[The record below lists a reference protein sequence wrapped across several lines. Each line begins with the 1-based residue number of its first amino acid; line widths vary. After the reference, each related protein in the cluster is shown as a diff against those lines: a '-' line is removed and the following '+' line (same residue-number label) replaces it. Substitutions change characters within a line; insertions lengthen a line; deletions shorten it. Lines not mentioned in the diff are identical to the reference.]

1 MKQLKDIITLLKSH
15 LGMSISGFA
24 HFVLFVIL
32 IINFPQCS
40 QKKNNELIIAVDL
53 LPISNLTNIENKNI
67 TKPKEEKIEEKKPIA
82 KAEEKPVV
90 KEEPKVKEKPV
101 VKEEPKVEEKPIVKE
116 EPKAEEKPVVKEE
129 PKKDDV
135 VIKKKT
141 EPKKEVPK
149 KEEPKKKIDNSPK
162 KVVKKEQPKKKP
174 QKPKMSDIDKLLKNL
189 QAEEQKND
197 SQESTSDKPSKGPF
211 DPSSSLSMSVKDSIK
226 RQIEQYWNPPAGN
239 KEAAKLQILLRITF
253 KIDGTVA
260 RVKVIDNNRYNS
272 DEQYQVAADAAVRAV
287 HKASPLQNLPNE
299 QYSSWQDL
307 ELNFNPSDILGD

>member
-1 MKQLKDIITLLKSH
+1 MKQLKDVIILLKSH

-24 HFVLFVIL
+24 HFILFIIL

-67 TKPKEEKIEEKKPIA
+67 AKSKEEKFEEKKPIT
-82 KAEEKPVV
+82 KSEEKPI
-90 KEEPKVKEKPV
+90 

-116 EPKAEEKPVVKEE
+116 EEKPVVKEE
-129 PKKDDV
+129 IKKDDV
-135 VIKKKT
+135 AIKKKT
-141 EPKKEVPK
+141 EPNKEAPK

-162 KVVKKEQPKKKP
+162 KTVKKEKP
-174 QKPKMSDIDKLLKNL
+174 QKPKVSDIDKLLKNL

-197 SQESTSDKPSKGPF
+197 SQWPTSDKPSKGPF
-211 DPSSSLSMSVKDSIK
+211 DPNSSLSMSVKDSIK

-287 HKASPLQNLPNE
+287 HKASPLQNLPTE